1 MTKNHFKSF
10 CDLWDNIKLSNIQV
24 IGASEV
30 EELSGKEKKF
40 CKYRMT
46 KKFLNLMK
54 KSTDIS
60 KNLYKP
66 QQA

>member
-30 EELSGKEKKF
+30 EELSGKEKK
-40 CKYRMT
+40 K
-46 KKFLNLMK
+46 L
-54 KSTDIS
+54 
-60 KNLYKP
+60 
-66 QQA
+66 